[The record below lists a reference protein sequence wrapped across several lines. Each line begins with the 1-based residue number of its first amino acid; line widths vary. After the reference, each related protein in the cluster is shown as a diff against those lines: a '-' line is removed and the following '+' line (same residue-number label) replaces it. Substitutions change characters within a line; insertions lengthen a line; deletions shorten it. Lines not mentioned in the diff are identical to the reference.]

1 MSTLDSSAV
10 GPKPRS
16 FRKLT
21 AFLWIVAIA
30 ILVAFGYFASSLCIT
45 FLLAGF
51 LAILLDPIPTA
62 LESWCVPRTVSS
74 ALVVLSGMAV
84 IGLLIYTSYGKAD
97 SFVDDI
103 PQYAW
108 RVREAITPVSRN
120 IERVQKSAGTLAAA
134 EPTKKVPEVRIN
146 QPPNW
151 PSYLVRGV
159 SSVWGT
165 VIIAGVVPF
174 LTFFMLVRKTHIYS
188 WLLSAFGQRADITRF
203 VGRLT
208 QMVRGFVIGNLIIG
222 SVLAGIT
229 VTVLMSLHISG
240 AAPIGIASGFLNL
253 VPFVGGIL
261 ALLLPLMAATLQFST
276 PGPFIV
282 ICLTVGLLHLV
293 SANLLIPK
301 WIGARVNIG
310 PVAAT
315 VGLLFWGW
323 LWGVMGILLAVPL
336 TAFVKLAADCHP
348 SLIHISNLL
357 AETPRPAATRAD
369 GVPLGLTRAI
379 PFFRRRLRSS
389 DKGERV
395 DV

>member
-1 MSTLDSSAV
+1 MLDSSAV
-10 GPKPRS
+10 GPKPRP

-21 AFLWIVAIA
+21 AFLWIIVIA

-62 LESWCVPRTVSS
+62 LESWRVPRTMSS

-84 IGLLIYTSYGKAD
+84 MGLLLYAFYGKAS
-97 SFVDDI
+97 SFVDDM
-103 PQYAW
+103 PQYAS
-108 RVREAITPVSRN
+108 RVRDAITPVSRN
-120 IERVQKSAGTLAAA
+120 IERMQRSAGTLAAA

-159 SSVWGT
+159 SSVWGA

-174 LTFFMLVRKTHIYS
+174 LTFFMLVRKAHIYS
-188 WLLSAFGQRADITRF
+188 WLLNAFGQRADIPRF

-208 QMVRGFVIGNLIIG
+208 QMVRGFVTGNVIIG
-222 SVLAGIT
+222 SVMAGMT
-229 VTVLMSLHISG
+229 VAVLVGLHMPG
-240 AAPIGIASGFLNL
+240 AVPLGIASGFLSL

-276 PGPFIV
+276 PGPFIL

-336 TAFVKLAADCHP
+336 TAFMKLAADCHP
-348 SLIHISNLL
+348 SLIHVSNLL
-357 AETPRPAATRAD
+357 AETPHPVATRAY
-369 GVPLGLTRAI
+369 GVPISLARAI
-379 PFFRRRLRSS
+379 PFFRRRLRPS
-389 DKGERV
+389 DKGE
-395 DV
+395 

>member
-1 MSTLDSSAV
+1 MLDSSAV
-10 GPKPRS
+10 GPKPRP

-21 AFLWIVAIA
+21 AVLWIIVVA

-62 LESWCVPRTVSS
+62 LESWRVPRTMSS

-84 IGLLIYTSYGKAD
+84 MGLLLYAFYGKAS
-97 SFVDDI
+97 SFVDDM
-103 PQYAW
+103 PQYAS
-108 RVREAITPVSRN
+108 RVRDAITPVSRN
-120 IERVQKSAGTLAAA
+120 IEKMQRSAGTLAAA

-159 SSVWGT
+159 SSVWGA

-174 LTFFMLVRKTHIYS
+174 LTFFMLVRKAHICS
-188 WLLSAFGQRADITRF
+188 WLLNAFGQRVDIPRF
-203 VGRLT
+203 VGCLT
-208 QMVRGFVIGNLIIG
+208 QMVRGFVVGNVIIG
-222 SVLAGIT
+222 SVMSGMT
-229 VTVLMSLHISG
+229 VAVLVSLHMPG
-240 AAPIGIASGFLNL
+240 AVPLGIASGFLNL
-253 VPFVGGIL
+253 VPFVGVIL
-261 ALLLPLMAATLQFST
+261 ALLLPLMAAILQFST
-276 PGPFIV
+276 PGPFIL

-336 TAFVKLAADCHP
+336 TAFMKLAADCHP

-357 AETPRPAATRAD
+357 AETPRPVATRAY
-369 GVPLGLTRAI
+369 GVPVSLAHAI
-379 PFFRRRLRSS
+379 PFFRRRLRPS
-389 DKGERV
+389 DKGE
-395 DV
+395 